1 MIAEREQD
9 NMDDVID
16 NDKGNNMNEYV
27 ADKDLADV
35 VLVPRHDI
43 DQYLNDLRNLAQ
55 ELDNLNNKMEDAKQ

>member
-1 MIAEREQD
+1 ME
-9 NMDDVID
+9 DVID

-43 DQYLNDLRNLAQ
+43 DQYLNDLRNLG
-55 ELDNLNNKMEDAKQ
+55 